1 MQRTMISKNMSSG
14 LQRVAAR
21 AKQHPGERQ
30 RSLAHHINVDAMR
43 RVYEGMRKKAAVGVD
58 GVTWEAY
65 GTNLEANLQ
74 DLHERLRTM
83 RYRHQPIRRVHIP
96 KEDGSTRPIG
106 VSTVEDKIVQGALYE
121 VLEAVYEQDF
131 LDCSHGFRR
140 GRKAHDALR
149 ALDRAVMA
157 GAANVILE
165 FDVRSFFDS
174 VVRPMLKE
182 MLQTRIDDR
191 SLMRLI
197 GKCLHVGILDGARF
211 EEPDEGTVQGS
222 ALSPLLGNI
231 YLHHVLDLWFEDE
244 VKPRMRGK
252 VTFVRYADDGVFGFE
267 RQDDAEWV
275 MKALEQRLASF
286 GLSLHPDKT
295 RLLDFR
301 RPPRGQTGG
310 KGPGTFDFLGFT
322 LYWGRSR
329 KGNWV
334 LMCKTRR
341 ARLRRAKEAVYEWCR
356 RHRHL
361 PVREQHVAL
370 MRRMRG
376 HFNYFGV
383 QGNSRCLEELVEAAK
398 RSWHKWL
405 NRRSQRSRLTWE
417 RFGALLADYPLQLPT
432 PVLSLWGSAL

>member
-1 MQRTMISKNMSSG
+1 
-14 LQRVAAR
+14 
-21 AKQHPGERQ
+21 
-30 RSLAHHINVDAMR
+30 
-43 RVYEGMRKKAAVGVD
+43 MRKDAAVGVD
-58 GVTWEAY
+58 GVTWETY
-65 GTNLEANLQ
+65 GANLEANLQ

-96 KEDGSTRPIG
+96 KENGSTRPIG
-106 VSTVEDKIVQGALYE
+106 VSAVEDKIVQGALYE

-157 GAANVILE
+157 GAAHVILE
-165 FDVRSFFDS
+165 FDIVSFFDS
-174 VVRPMLKE
+174 LVRPTLKE

-211 EEPDEGTVQGS
+211 EEPEEGTVQGS

-231 YLHHVLDLWFEDE
+231 YLHHVLDLWFENE
-244 VKPRMRGK
+244 VKPLMRGK
-252 VTFVRYADDGVFGFE
+252 VAFVRYADDGVFGFE

-286 GLSLHPDKT
+286 GLKLHPDKT

-301 RPPRGQTGG
+301 RPPRSQTGG

-322 LYWGRSR
+322 IYWGHSR

-334 LMCKTRR
+334 LKCKTRN
-341 ARLRRAKEAVYEWCR
+341 ARLRRAKEAVYDWCR

-361 PVREQHVAL
+361 PVQEQHTAL
-370 MRRMRG
+370 MRKLRG

-383 QGNSRCLEELVEAAK
+383 TNNSRCLDELVESAK
-398 RSWHKWL
+398 KTWHKWL
-405 NRRSQRSRLTWE
+405 NRRSQRSRLTWK
-417 RFGALLADYPLQLPT
+417 RFEALLADYPLQLPT
-432 PVLSLWGSAL
+432 PTILLWGRTP